1 MLNPSEKPFKFVIY
15 KMINRRSFI
24 QQAVVMAAGTVI
36 LPQLS
41 CAGSAPEKRIGL
53 QLYTLRDEIPKDVV
67 KVMERVAASG
77 YQEVEVFGYSPSTH
91 FWGFSPGAFAEIL
104 DSNNLKA
111 ISGHYDFDEYLGP
124 ASKLQRF
131 DAYINAASVLKH
143 RYLTIPYINEK
154 FRTSADDYK
163 KLAEKFNQAGEKCQK
178 SGLQL
183 AYHNH
188 AFEFQQFGETTG
200 YDILLAETDP
210 KLVKFELDL
219 YWVVRAGRD
228 PLELFKK
235 NKGRFEL
242 WHVKDMDRRDPA
254 LNTEVG
260 SGSIDFKKIFAEA
273 GLSGLKNVIIEQE
286 NFSIDPFESISRSAA
301 FTKTNLLPNMR

>member
-1 MLNPSEKPFKFVIY
+1 
-15 KMINRRSFI
+15 MINRRTFI
-24 QQAVVMAAGTVI
+24 QQAVVVAAGTAI

-41 CAGSAPEKRIGL
+41 CAVAAPEKKIGL

-67 KVMERVAASG
+67 KVIERVAASG

-91 FWGFSPGAFAEIL
+91 FWGFSPHAFAEIL
-104 DSNNLKA
+104 GSNNLKA
-111 ISGHYDFDEYLGP
+111 VSGHYDFDEYLGP
-124 ASKLQRF
+124 ETKHQRF
-131 DAYINAASVLKH
+131 DAYIDAALILQH

-163 KLAEKFNQAGEKCQK
+163 KLAEKLNRAGEKCQK

-188 AFEFQQFGETTG
+188 AFEFQSFEDTTG
-200 YDILLAETDP
+200 YDILLAHTDP

-228 PLELFKK
+228 PVELFKK
-235 NKGRFEL
+235 NSGRFEL
-242 WHVKDMDRRDPA
+242 WHIKDMDRKDPA

-260 SGSIDFKKIFAEA
+260 SGSIDFSKIFAGA
-273 GLSGLKNVIIEQE
+273 AASGVKNLIIEQE
-286 NFSIDPFESISRSAA
+286 NFSMDPFESISKSAA
-301 FTKTNLLPNMR
+301 FTREELLPKMR

>member
-1 MLNPSEKPFKFVIY
+1 
-15 KMINRRSFI
+15 
-24 QQAVVMAAGTVI
+24 MAAGTAI

-41 CAGSAPEKRIGL
+41 CAGAAPEKRIGL
-53 QLYTLRDEIPKDVV
+53 QLYTLRDEIPKDFV
-67 KVMERVAASG
+67 KTMERVAASG

-91 FWGFSPGAFAEIL
+91 FWGFSPDAFAEIL

-124 ASKLQRF
+124 ASSLERF
-131 DAYINAASVLKH
+131 DAYIHAASALKH
-143 RYLTIPYINEK
+143 RYLTIPYLNEK
-154 FRTSADDYK
+154 LRTSADDYK
-163 KLAEKFNQAGEKCQK
+163 KLAEKFNRAGEKCQN

-188 AFEFQQFGETTG
+188 DFEFQRFGETTG

-210 KLVKFELDL
+210 GLVKFELDL

-228 PLELFKK
+228 PLELFKQ

-242 WHVKDMDRRDPA
+242 WHVKDMDRQNPA
-254 LNTEVG
+254 INTEVG
-260 SGSIDFKKIFAEA
+260 SGSIDFSKIFAGAEI
-273 GLSGLKNVIIEQE
+273 SGLKNVIIEQE

-301 FTKTNLLPNMR
+301 YTKSRLLPKMRKG

>member
-1 MLNPSEKPFKFVIY
+1 
-15 KMINRRSFI
+15 MINRRSFI
-24 QQAVVMAAGTVI
+24 QQAVLMAAGAAI
-36 LPQLS
+36 LPQVS
-41 CAGSAPEKRIGL
+41 CAGSAPEKRLGL
-53 QLYTLRDEIPKDVV
+53 QLYTLRNEISKDVV
-67 KVMERVAASG
+67 KVLERVAASG

-91 FWGFSPGAFAEIL
+91 FWGFSPSAFAEIL

-124 ASKLQRF
+124 DTKMQRF
-131 DAYINAASVLKH
+131 DAYLNAASVLKH
-143 RYLTIPYINEK
+143 RYLTIPYLNEK
-154 FRTSADDYK
+154 LRSSADDYK
-163 KLAEKFNQAGEKCQK
+163 RLAEKFNRAGEKCLK

-188 AFEFQQFGETTG
+188 DFEFQQFGNTTG

-228 PLELFKK
+228 PIDLFSK

-242 WHVKDMDRRDPA
+242 WHVKDMDKQNPA

-260 SGSIDFKKIFAEA
+260 SGSIDFAKIFASA
-273 GLSGLKNVIIEQE
+273 RLSGVKNVIIEQE
-286 NFSIDPFESISRSAA
+286 NFSIDPFESISKSANFTRS
-301 FTKTNLLPNMR
+301 NLLPKMR